1 MPKVSQDEIVP
12 VLQGYQDRLAEA
24 ERQGGHRFEQVFAAP
39 PPGVCVHEFDMDG
52 VIRRVNGEGLRV
64 LAYEAAQ
71 LVGRKVWEVVVMED
85 VSRVSVQKKLAGEKD
100 IKPFVRTF
108 RRGDGSGVVM
118 LLVDRRLVDA
128 QGQPRGIRTAM
139 MSLEEDDPKSAR

>member
-1 MPKVSQDEIVP
+1 MPRVSQDEIVSI
-12 VLQGYQDRLAEA
+12 LQGYQDRLAAA
-24 ERQGGHRFEQVFAAP
+24 EREGGRRFEQVFAAP

-108 RRGDGSGVVM
+108 RRGDGSGIVM

-139 MSLEEDDPKSAR
+139 MSLEEDPTASR

>member
-1 MPKVSQDEIVP
+1 MPKLSQDEIVP

-24 ERQGGHRFEQVFAAP
+24 ERQGERRFEQVFAAP

-118 LLVDRRLVDA
+118 LLVDRRLLDA
-128 QGQPRGIRTAM
+128 QGQARGIRTAM
-139 MSLEEDDPKSAR
+139 MSLEEDRG

>member
-1 MPKVSQDEIVP
+1 MSRVSQDQIVP
-12 VLQGYQDRLAEA
+12 ILQDYQDRLAEA
-24 ERQGGHRFEQVFAAP
+24 ERQGERRFEQVFAAP
-39 PPGVCVHEFDMDG
+39 PPGVCVHEFDMG
-52 VIRRVNGEGLRV
+52 AIIRRVNSEGLRV

-108 RRGDGSGVVM
+108 RRGDGRGMVM
-118 LLVDRRLVDA
+118 LLVDRRLLDA
-128 QGQPRGIRTAM
+128 RGEARGIRTAM
-139 MSLEEDDPKSAR
+139 MSLDEEEAASR

>member
-1 MPKVSQDEIVP
+1 MPKLSQDEIVP

-24 ERQGGHRFEQVFAAP
+24 ERQGERRFEQVFAAP

-118 LLVDRRLVDA
+118 LLVDRRLLDA

-139 MSLEEDDPKSAR
+139 MSLEEDRG

>member
-1 MPKVSQDEIVP
+1 MPKLSQDEIVP

-24 ERQGGHRFEQVFAAP
+24 ERQGERRFEQAFAAP

-52 VIRRVNGEGLRV
+52 VIRRVNSEGLRV

-71 LVGRKVWEVVVMED
+71 LVGRKVWEIVVMED

-139 MSLEEDDPKSAR
+139 MSLEEEPG

>member
-1 MPKVSQDEIVP
+1 MPKLSQDGIVA
-12 VLQGYQDRLAEA
+12 VLQDYQDRLAEA
-24 ERQGGHRFEQVFAAP
+24 ERQGERRFEQVFAAP
-39 PPGVCVHEFDMDG
+39 PPGVCVHEFDMDA
-52 VIRRVNGEGLRV
+52 VIRRVNSEGLRV

-71 LVGRKVWEVVVMED
+71 LVGRKVWEIVVMED
-85 VSRVSVQKKLAGEKD
+85 VSRASVQKKLAGEKD

-118 LLVDRRLVDA
+118 LLVDRRLLDA

-139 MSLEEDDPKSAR
+139 MSLEEEAAATP